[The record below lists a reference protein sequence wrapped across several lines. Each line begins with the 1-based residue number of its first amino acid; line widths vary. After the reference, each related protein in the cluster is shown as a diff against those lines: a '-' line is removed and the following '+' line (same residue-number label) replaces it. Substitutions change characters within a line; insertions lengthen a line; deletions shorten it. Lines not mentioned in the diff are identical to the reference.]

1 MHRFL
6 HTLVPGAGIGDAV
19 REGWRINLPERRLT
33 GAAEVVPLVT
43 ADRDAVVV
51 TAVKPADDGSGDVVV
66 RFHEAF
72 GGRARATLT
81 AGFDV
86 AGVEVTD
93 LLERPLADAAAPQ
106 VQDGRIA
113 LRLRPFELMTLRL
126 RRA

>member
-1 MHRFL
+1 M
-6 HTLVPGAGIGDAV
+6 
-19 REGWRINLPERRLT
+19 
-33 GAAEVVPLVT
+33 
-43 ADRDAVVV
+43 
-51 TAVKPADDGSGDVVV
+51 VV